1 MKSRNTLLLL
11 VLLVLIGAA
20 IFYFS
25 RKGDEMSTL
34 NAKETA
40 FAVADTASIDKI
52 FVAYKNGQSHTLERK
67 ANNTWMLDKKFEA
80 QKSMVNMLLETLKR
94 IEVKRPADKASRNGV
109 IRDFA
114 TMGRKVE
121 IYQNGQLSKTF
132 YVGLTTDNDLG
143 TYFIMEGSEEPYV
156 IHIPGFSGF
165 LNTRFDIS
173 ELYWRSVPVFR
184 STAQTLEE
192 LKIEYVG
199 HPEENLLITNDK
211 GYVTVNGKALN
222 DQENENVKAYLD
234 NYKFVNG
241 EYYIPNPMNRV
252 SDSLALK
259 KPAALISVKDKN
271 PANSR
276 AFTLYAKPDDPDR
289 LAAIDQKNRDLI
301 SVQTFV
307 FNRLLVRQDA
317 FGKK

>member
-1 MKSRNTLLLL
+1 MRSRNTLLLL

-20 IFYFS
+20 VYYFS
-25 RKGDEMSTL
+25 RKDKGMSTL
-34 NAKETA
+34 DSKETA
-40 FAVADTASIDKI
+40 FAVSDTASVDKI
-52 FVAYKNGQSHTLERK
+52 FIAYKSGQSHTLERK
-67 ANNTWMLDKKFEA
+67 ANNTWMLDNKFEA

-121 IYQNGQLSKTF
+121 IYQKGQLSKTF

-143 TYFIMEGSEEPYV
+143 TYFIMEDSEEPYV
-156 IHIPGFSGF
+156 VHIPGFSGF
-165 LNTRFDIS
+165 LNTRFDIT

-192 LKIEYVG
+192 LKLDYAGQPNESFSIKKEGDKFTVSG
-199 HPEENLLITNDK
+199 MEN
-211 GYVTVNGKALN
+211 VN
-222 DQENENVKAYLD
+222 QEDVKAYLE

-241 EYYIPNPMNRV
+241 EYYLPNPMNRV

-259 KPAALISVKDKN
+259 KPVAVISVKDKN

-276 AFTLYAKPDDPDR
+276 TFTLYAKPDDLDR
-289 LAAIDQKNRDLI
+289 LTAVDQKNRDII

-307 FNRLLVRQDA
+307 FNRLLVRRAA